1 MTELNGIVLSRLPVL
16 PLRGLT
22 AFPNMIV
29 HFDVGRM
36 MSIRA
41 LEAAMKNGQTIFLT
55 AQRELKT
62 DTPTPS
68 DLYQI
73 GTICQIRQILRLPG
87 DNIRVLVEGKTRA
100 LAHNFIAAEKDE
112 DCMYAEVEELEDYVY
127 GVTERRA
134 QALVRTAQERF
145 GEYAQYA
152 SRLSPDV
159 ELTVAE
165 GGDPGY
171 LADYIAQ
178 NIPVDVAAKQE
189 ILEELGITRRL
200 VMVIRMLGEETEVL
214 KIENEIQDE
223 LKTQIDKNQKEYYLR
238 EQIKVIQTELGEQDV
253 AAEAE
258 SYRARV
264 LDLKLPKECED
275 KLIREVDRFAKLSG
289 STAEQGVVRTYLD
302 TVLDLPWNKKSEERH
317 DLAEAQAILDRDH
330 YGMEKV
336 KERIMEFLAVKSLA
350 PDLKGQ
356 VLCLVGPP
364 GVGKTSIA
372 KSVAEAM
379 GRNYT
384 RMSLGGVRDEADI
397 RGHRKTYIGA
407 MPGRIMD
414 ALRRAGTSNPLIL
427 LDEIDKMGNDFRGD
441 PASAMLEV
449 LDTEQ
454 TVAFRDHYIELP
466 FDLSDVVFLTTANDL
481 STVPRP
487 LLDRM
492 EVIELPSY
500 TAEEKRLIA
509 RRHLLSKQMKK
520 HGLSE
525 NQLIVDDETLDAI
538 ISGYTREAGVRRL
551 EQVLAKLCRK
561 AAKHIADGDESLTA
575 TKEKLEEL
583 LGTATFKDD
592 LVSKKDEVGIVNGL
606 AWTSVG
612 GEMLEVEVAVVPG
625 TGKIEITGN
634 LGTVMQESA
643 KAAVTFVRSKAE
655 ALNIDPMFYK
665 DNDLHIHFP
674 EAAIPKDGPSAG
686 VTITTALISALT
698 GAPVRHEVA
707 MTGEVTLRGR
717 VLPIGGLREKTMAAY
732 RAGIKTVCIPKD
744 NESDLKDIVSVVREN
759 INFVIAEHMDTVV
772 ETAIDFSRRP
782 KQKKRKSAP
791 VKMMQ
796 RTRHRQRWYNN
807 MEMKKPNLHN
817 AEFLRS
823 AVKESDFPHDPL
835 PQIVFAG
842 KSNVGKSSVINK
854 LLNRRTLRVSARGQD
869 HFTSIFSIDKAMYL
883 VDLPG
888 YGYARVSKAEQQR
901 WGALMETYFAMDLLT
916 LGIQI
921 VDIRHKPTRDD
932 MTMAEWFRASG
943 KPWVIIANKLDKIK
957 KSQLESNIAEI
968 RQTLLLPEEVPVIPF
983 SAEKGFG
990 RDEVLDLI
998 FEHVCGKEEA

>member
-258 SYRARV
+258 SYRTRV

-330 YGMEKV
+330 YGMEEV
-336 KERIMEFLAVKSLA
+336 KERIWSSL
-350 PDLKGQ
+350 P
-356 VLCLVGPP
+356 
-364 GVGKTSIA
+364 S
-372 KSVAEAM
+372 
-379 GRNYT
+379 R
-384 RMSLGGVRDEADI
+384 
-397 RGHRKTYIGA
+397 
-407 MPGRIMD
+407 
-414 ALRRAGTSNPLIL
+414 ALRPTS
-427 LDEIDKMGNDFRGD
+427 
-441 PASAMLEV
+441 
-449 LDTEQ
+449 
-454 TVAFRDHYIELP
+454 
-466 FDLSDVVFLTTANDL
+466 
-481 STVPRP
+481 
-487 LLDRM
+487 
-492 EVIELPSY
+492 
-500 TAEEKRLIA
+500 
-509 RRHLLSKQMKK
+509 
-520 HGLSE
+520 
-525 NQLIVDDETLDAI
+525 
-538 ISGYTREAGVRRL
+538 
-551 EQVLAKLCRK
+551 
-561 AAKHIADGDESLTA
+561 
-575 TKEKLEEL
+575 
-583 LGTATFKDD
+583 
-592 LVSKKDEVGIVNGL
+592 
-606 AWTSVG
+606 
-612 GEMLEVEVAVVPG
+612 
-625 TGKIEITGN
+625 
-634 LGTVMQESA
+634 
-643 KAAVTFVRSKAE
+643 
-655 ALNIDPMFYK
+655 
-665 DNDLHIHFP
+665 
-674 EAAIPKDGPSAG
+674 
-686 VTITTALISALT
+686 
-698 GAPVRHEVA
+698 
-707 MTGEVTLRGR
+707 RGR
-717 VLPIGGLREKTMAAY
+717 CCVW
-732 RAGIKTVCIPKD
+732 
-744 NESDLKDIVSVVREN
+744 
-759 INFVIAEHMDTVV
+759 
-772 ETAIDFSRRP
+772 
-782 KQKKRKSAP
+782 SA
-791 VKMMQ
+791 
-796 RTRHRQRWYNN
+796 
-807 MEMKKPNLHN
+807 
-817 AEFLRS
+817 
-823 AVKESDFPHDPL
+823 
-835 PQIVFAG
+835 
-842 KSNVGKSSVINK
+842 
-854 LLNRRTLRVSARGQD
+854 LRVSARPR
-869 HFTSIFSIDKAMYL
+869 
-883 VDLPG
+883 LP
-888 YGYARVSKAEQQR
+888 SPLQR
-901 WGALMETYFAMDLLT
+901 PWAA
-916 LGIQI
+916 I
-921 VDIRHKPTRDD
+921 TR
-932 MTMAEWFRASG
+932 A
-943 KPWVIIANKLDKIK
+943 
-957 KSQLESNIAEI
+957 
-968 RQTLLLPEEVPVIPF
+968 
-983 SAEKGFG
+983 
-990 RDEVLDLI
+990 
-998 FEHVCGKEEA
+998 